1 MKVMKIVLCYECMA
15 IVHVQCYVG
24 ECVWWEGENELV
36 ERLQQGL
43 LALCNFTFS
52 VQQQQAPFAVQGLT
66 QWGVQ

>member
-1 MKVMKIVLCYECMA
+1 M
-15 IVHVQCYVG
+15 
-24 ECVWWEGENELV
+24 WWEGENELV

-43 LALCNFTFS
+43 LALCNLTLS